1 MVVHLSVGPVQQ
13 GLISLI
19 VCAGEKIK
27 TRLSGMANVI
37 HHFPGSQTEM
47 V

>member
-19 VCAGEKIK
+19 VCAG
-27 TRLSGMANVI
+27 MANVI